1 MRHPRAEQD
10 HAEIDGV
17 LYGSDERAERI
28 ELDEFRKKGG
38 WIYRLGAVPC
48 CSVMVRPLSRRS
60 GCVPAWPYPPLRSVE
75 VYPNPAPP
83 RRAGRGKVQ
92 KKPLTVSS
100 AFIYGAGIFAGSRL
114 QAGSL

>member
-48 CSVMVRPLSRRS
+48 CSVIARPILLSQSARIE
-60 GCVPAWPYPPLRSVE
+60 CNAE
-75 VYPNPAPP
+75 
-83 RRAGRGKVQ
+83 GRM
-92 KKPLTVSS
+92 LNC
-100 AFIYGAGIFAGSRL
+100 
-114 QAGSL
+114 